1 MTAVSARMERTAS
14 WLLLASLG
22 LVLFNLL
29 AAQVAFGLAAI
40 LWLRLVLTDRDGQHL
55 PAFVWWLGGYAALT
69 VLSALFSLDRSTS
82 LPDLKQLLLFL
93 MVPMVMRLARGD
105 RAMTALDVII
115 AMGAAGAVLGVIQ
128 SAVYGVGDLSNRPQG
143 SLTHYMTY
151 SGVIML
157 VLCAAAAR
165 LLFYGRQWVWPAVAI
180 PALAVALVVSL
191 GRNAYVGA
199 VVGIGALLAIR
210 RARLLVIV
218 PVLALV
224 FVIAAPASLKS
235 RALSMFDLRD
245 ESNRDRLDMLAIGAD
260 IVRDHPLFG
269 VGPDMVIHVYPQYR
283 RPDAVHPV
291 NVHLHNVP
299 MQIAAER
306 GLPALAVWIG
316 FITVAAI
323 GLTRQLRVGPAQ
335 AVAGSG
341 LAAIAAMLSAGL
353 FEYNFG
359 DSEFLMLFL
368 GLITLPYAARLPA
381 RTAVAAAAR
390 TDTPLPAELPR
401 PRPV

>member
-1 MTAVSARMERTAS
+1 
-14 WLLLASLG
+14 
-22 LVLFNLL
+22 
-29 AAQVAFGLAAI
+29 
-40 LWLRLVLTDRDGQHL
+40 
-55 PAFVWWLGGYAALT
+55 
-69 VLSALFSLDRSTS
+69 
-82 LPDLKQLLLFL
+82 
-93 MVPMVMRLARGD
+93 
-105 RAMTALDVII
+105 MTALDVII

-381 RTAVAAAAR
+381 RGTASAAAQ
-390 TDTPLPAELPR
+390 TDAPVPADLPR
-401 PRPV
+401 PRPA